1 MNNNSSSDVVKR
13 RIMRGSE
20 KKKKEEEHL
29 KKKTKI
35 RNVVR
40 TRLEEKKTRSL
51 EETRLRSEDVG
62 LSSIF

>member
-1 MNNNSSSDVVKR
+1 MNNNSRSDVVKH
-13 RIMRGSE
+13 RITRGNE
-20 KKKKEEEHL
+20 KKEEDDL

-35 RNVVR
+35 HNVVR
-40 TRLEEKKTRSL
+40 TRLEEEKMRSL

>member
-1 MNNNSSSDVVKR
+1 MMTRFVQ
-13 RIMRGSE
+13 
-20 KKKKEEEHL
+20 KEEDDL

-35 RNVVR
+35 HNVVR
-40 TRLEEKKTRSL
+40 TRLEEKKMRSL